1 MRIFNA
7 FCVSDSVPFSR
18 LTHLI
23 FPLRKKGQRKEEKK
37 KGKMCNKEL
46 EVLEGKGEVSLAFLF
61 RVIAENQ
68 TISKSQNRNY
78 LSVLV
83 SCVSVK
89 TRFPKLSFLTN
100 VDAEFHDINDSSR
113 TRGDR

>member
-7 FCVSDSVPFSR
+7 FCVSDSAPFSR

-23 FPLRKKGQRKEEKK
+23 FLLRKKGQRKEEKK

-61 RVIAENQ
+61 RVIAKNR
-68 TISKSQNRNY
+68 TISKSQNRNDVDFH
-78 LSVLV
+78 LLV
-83 SCVSVK
+83 SHISIK
-89 TRFPKLSFLTN
+89 TQHPK
-100 VDAEFHDINDSSR
+100 
-113 TRGDR
+113 

>member
-7 FCVSDSVPFSR
+7 FCVSDSGPFSR

-23 FPLRKKGQRKEEKK
+23 FPQRKKGQRKEEKK

-61 RVIAENQ
+61 RVITKNR
-68 TISKSQNRNY
+68 TISKSQNRND
-78 LSVLV
+78 VDFCLV
-83 SCVSVK
+83 VSHLSVK
-89 TRFPKLSFLTN
+89 TRQPK
-100 VDAEFHDINDSSR
+100 
-113 TRGDR
+113 